1 MTTLTSHKYYQKKS
15 LIFAKKKKL
24 LSFGQAKRKNS
35 AKYDKVWGRKCKTSQ
50 SIIHTWRKTATRNTL
65 NGNGSGKERNRGAY
79 LEQRNSAYGSQT
91 RKLEVVSERHCFSS
105 IG

>member
-35 AKYDKVWGRKCKTSQ
+35 AKYDKV
-50 SIIHTWRKTATRNTL
+50 
-65 NGNGSGKERNRGAY
+65 
-79 LEQRNSAYGSQT
+79 
-91 RKLEVVSERHCFSS
+91 
-105 IG
+105 